1 MKWIL
6 IAIGIFL
13 IILITEEAIT
23 RYFYKIQKSI
33 MQAADNAVT
42 EKESP

>member
-1 MKWIL
+1 MKWVL

-13 IILITEEAIT
+13 IFLITEEAIT
-23 RYFYKIQKSI
+23 RYFYKLQKSI
-33 MQAADNAVT
+33 IRASDNTVT